1 TTAKV
6 HNIYNLLWAKTVYDG
21 LSPFRPSQRLFNL
34 TRSGYAGIQR
44 YGVATW
50 SGDVSRSFGGLAVQ
64 LPMLLNMGMSG
75 IAYHNS
81 DIGGFCCGTT
91 TPELYARWMQFG
103 TFCPITRAHG
113 TGQPTEPW
121 GYGTQAESIC
131 KRFIELRYKLLPYI
145 YTMAYENYQS
155 GIPLARP
162 LFFDDPNDQL
172 LSNESSSYLW
182 GSAILVSPVV
192 NSGQTSKSV
201 YLPAGRWVDF
211 WSDQPYQ
218 GGQTVVVPTPL
229 ETMPIFIKAGSIIPM
244 QPIMKYSDERPLDTL
259 MLGVYPSM
267 TQPAHFTLYED
278 DGRTLSYQSGGFAQT
293 EFTEDLSGGSMTITL
308 HPTQGTY
315 TGRPLRRVYLSEVH
329 GVATAPSTVRK
340 NGVVVP
346 QRFSYGELRQ
356 NGDGFF
362 YEVASGR
369 LYIHTPTVPESL
381 YQITAE
387 GVVLAVDEA
396 RNAPQDFSL
405 EQNYPNPFNGSTR
418 IGFALQASGRVSL
431 KVYDV
436 LGREVATL
444 LDGHINAGKHE
455 VEFDASGSARQT
467 AGGLASGVYV
477 CRLRV
482 GGYAQ
487 ARKLLLIR

>member
-1 TTAKV
+1 
-6 HNIYNLLWAKTVYDG
+6 
-21 LSPFRPSQRLFNL
+21 
-34 TRSGYAGIQR
+34 
-44 YGVATW
+44 
-50 SGDVSRSFGGLAVQ
+50 
-64 LPMLLNMGMSG
+64 
-75 IAYHNS
+75 
-81 DIGGFCCGTT
+81 
-91 TPELYARWMQFG
+91 
-103 TFCPITRAHG
+103 
-113 TGQPTEPW
+113 
-121 GYGTQAESIC
+121 
-131 KRFIELRYKLLPYI
+131 
-145 YTMAYENYQS
+145 
-155 GIPLARP
+155 
-162 LFFDDPNDQL
+162 
-172 LSNESSSYLW
+172 
-182 GSAILVSPVV
+182 
-192 NSGQTSKSV
+192 
-201 YLPAGRWVDF
+201 
-211 WSDQPYQ
+211 
-218 GGQTVVVPTPL
+218 
-229 ETMPIFIKAGSIIPM
+229 
-244 QPIMKYSDERPLDTL
+244 
-259 MLGVYPSM
+259 
-267 TQPAHFTLYED
+267 
-278 DGRTLSYQSGGFAQT
+278 
-293 EFTEDLSGGSMTITL
+293 MTITL